1 VLKEKRFPGG
11 SVIPY
16 LKKSCPLLLACASVF
31 ICTPAFAA
39 QYDVGPGRPY
49 ATPAAVPWESLM
61 PGDTVLIY
69 WRSTPYTDKWVI
81 CRQGTAAQPITISGV
96 AGPAGELPVID
107 GTGAT
112 TRPALNYWN
121 GARGVIKIGGANIPA
136 DTMPRHI
143 VIENLDVR
151 GARPGQ
157 TFSDPSGVV
166 LTYAQNAAAIYIEK
180 GEQIVLRNNR
190 LHDSGNGLFIG
201 SGGATPSRNL
211 LVEGNYIY
219 DNGNVGSAYE
229 HNSYTEAFD
238 ITFQFNRFG
247 TLKAGAG
254 GNNLKDRSAGLV
266 VRNNWIEGGNR
277 QLDLVDSHNPL
288 ITGDPRYRQSFVYG
302 NVLIERLTEGN
313 RQIVMYG
320 GDSGDTPTYRNGTL
334 YFYNNTV
341 VSYRTDRTTL
351 FFLPTNDQRIDARN
365 NIFFVT
371 AAGNTLSVVDSA
383 GFVDLLNNWLKPG
396 FVSTFSSLIGMVNG
410 SASSIVGTSPG
421 FAAEGNEDFTLAAG
435 SSARDAGTPLSN
447 YVVPAHVVAYEY
459 VRHLGGRT
467 RPADAAMDLGA
478 YEVSSGVIV
487 PPLEIITTSLPP
499 GEASTP
505 YIASLSASG
514 GVPLYSWSITSGRL
528 PAGLTLDGG
537 SGVIAGTPSEAGTFG
552 LTLQVAGTDS
562 NTASASLSLA
572 IASAPA
578 QPNPVRIAV
587 LDLPDARRN
596 KNYRQTLTA
605 TGGVQPYLWNLS
617 AGVLPPGLSLNSAT
631 GLISGRPTTAG
642 TWSFIAV
649 VSDQQSPAS
658 TDQRTLAI
666 TVR

>member
-1 VLKEKRFPGG
+1 MIR
-11 SVIPY
+11 Y
-16 LKKSCPLLLACASVF
+16 LKKSFPLLLACAFVPV
-31 ICTPAFAA
+31 CTPAFAA
-39 QYDVGPGRPY
+39 QYEVGPGRPY

-69 WRSTPYTDKWVI
+69 WRSTPYRDKWVI

-96 AGPAGELPVID
+96 PGPAGELPVID

-121 GARGVIKIGGANIPA
+121 GVRGVIKIGGASIPA

-143 VIENLDVR
+143 VIEKLDVR

-157 TFSDPSGVV
+157 TFSDPSGAV

-201 SGGATPSRNL
+201 SGGATPSRDL
-211 LVEGNYIY
+211 LVEGNDIY

-229 HNSYTEAFD
+229 HNVYTEGFD
-238 ITFQFNRFG
+238 ITYQFNRFG
-247 TLKAGAG
+247 SLKAGAG

-266 VRNNWIEGGNR
+266 VRYNWIEGGNR

-288 ITGDPRYRQSFVYG
+288 IAGDPRYRQTVVYG

-320 GDSGDTPTYRNGTL
+320 GDSGDTATYRNGTL

-351 FFLPTNDQRIDARN
+351 FSLPTNDQRIDARN
-365 NIFFVT
+365 NIFYVT
-371 AAGNTLSVVDSA
+371 AAGNTLSVVNSA
-383 GFVDLLNNWLKPG
+383 GVVDLFSNWVKPG
-396 FVSTFSSLIGMVNG
+396 LVATFGSLTGIVSG
-410 SASSIVGTSPG
+410 SGTSIVGASPG
-421 FAAEGNEDFTLAAG
+421 FSGEGNEDFTLAAG
-435 SSARDAGTPLSN
+435 APARDAGTPLSSD
-447 YVVPAHVVAYEY
+447 VLPAHVVTYEY
-459 VRHLGGRT
+459 VKHLGGRA
-467 RPADAAMDLGA
+467 RAADAAMDLGA
-478 YEVSSGVIV
+478 YEASSGVIV
-487 PPLEIITTSLPP
+487 SPLQIITTSVPP
-499 GEASTP
+499 GEAGTP
-505 YIASLSASG
+505 YTASLAATG
-514 GVPLYSWSITSGRL
+514 GVPPYSWSITSGQL
-528 PAGLTLDGG
+528 PTGLRLDGG
-537 SGVIAGTPSEAGTFG
+537 SGVISGTPTEAGTFG
-552 LTLQVAGTDS
+552 LRFQVAGDS

-572 IASAPA
+572 IASPPAPE
-578 QPNPVRIAV
+578 PNPARIAI
-587 LDLPDARRN
+587 LYLPDARRN

-605 TGGVQPYLWNLS
+605 TGGVQPYLWDLS
-617 AGVLPPGLSLNSAT
+617 TGVLPPGLYLNSST
-631 GLISGRPTTAG
+631 GLISGRATTTG
-642 TWSFIAV
+642 TWSFVALL
-649 VSDQQSPAS
+649 SDQQSPAS